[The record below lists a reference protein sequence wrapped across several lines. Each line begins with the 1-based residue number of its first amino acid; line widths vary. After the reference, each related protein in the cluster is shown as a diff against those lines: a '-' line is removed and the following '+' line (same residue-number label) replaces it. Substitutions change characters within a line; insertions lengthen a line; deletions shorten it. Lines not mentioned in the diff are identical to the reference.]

1 MGLIHKHVRGE
12 GLRPHRPVGLA
23 CLLRSGARWG
33 HRRASSAVSVCAAMS
48 CFSYGVRVPALLR
61 SINRSRRP
69 TAADRIRKGP
79 IDMGIQQ
86 IQVTV
91 TGNLGAD
98 PKSFGKSID
107 APACSFRLGVT
118 PRYFDSNS
126 GQWRDR
132 ETTWVG
138 VRAYR
143 TLASNILGSLHKGDP
158 VIVTGTLHSERWRKE
173 GEQADRFTPVI
184 DAVAVGHDLSQ
195 GVGRFRRA
203 GREQPA
209 AGQNGSDGQQGA
221 PGQSAGQMTGQ
232 SGASI
237 ANAPTNDSVSRIPS
251 SARPVDILGAPS
263 EDVDETGG
271 TEIVYGAAGG
281 DDDDGVVDDGV
292 VDDGVVDNDGDDG
305 GTVTDTGD
313 GTAINERTT
322 DETGT
327 NETGAGAGTSN
338 PVLRTGS
345 GGSWSTAPDQG
356 DEDGSDP
363 F

>member
-1 MGLIHKHVRGE
+1 
-12 GLRPHRPVGLA
+12 
-23 CLLRSGARWG
+23 
-33 HRRASSAVSVCAAMS
+33 
-48 CFSYGVRVPALLR
+48 
-61 SINRSRRP
+61 
-69 TAADRIRKGP
+69 
-79 IDMGIQQ
+79 MGIQQ

-221 PGQSAGQMTGQ
+221 AGQNGAPEQNTGQ
-232 SGASI
+232 GGANGQGSGSYAGASIGASI
-237 ANAPTNDSVSRIPS
+237 ANAPTNDSVSGIPS
-251 SARPVDILGAPS
+251 STRPVDILGAPS

-271 TEIVYGAAGG
+271 EEIVYGATGG
-281 DDDDGVVDDGV
+281 DDDNGGGDDG
-292 VDDGVVDNDGDDG
+292 NDGDGSGIATDAVG
-305 GTVTDTGD
+305 GTVVNDTNG
-313 GTAINERTT
+313 
-322 DETGT
+322 
-327 NETGAGAGTSN
+327 GANGMDTSN

-345 GGSWSTAPDQG
+345 GGSWSTAPDQ
-356 DEDGSDP
+356 DNEDGSDP

>member
-1 MGLIHKHVRGE
+1 
-12 GLRPHRPVGLA
+12 
-23 CLLRSGARWG
+23 
-33 HRRASSAVSVCAAMS
+33 
-48 CFSYGVRVPALLR
+48 
-61 SINRSRRP
+61 
-69 TAADRIRKGP
+69 
-79 IDMGIQQ
+79 MGIQQ

-221 PGQSAGQMTGQ
+221 AGQNGAPEQNTGQ
-232 SGASI
+232 SGANGQGSGSYAGASIGANI
-237 ANAPTNDSVSRIPS
+237 ANAPTNDSVSGIPS

-271 TEIVYGAAGG
+271 EEIVYGATGG
-281 DDDDGVVDDGV
+281 DDDNGGGDDG
-292 VDDGVVDNDGDDG
+292 NDGDGSGIATDAVG
-305 GTVTDTGD
+305 GMVVNDTNG
-313 GTAINERTT
+313 
-322 DETGT
+322 
-327 NETGAGAGTSN
+327 GANGMDTSN

-345 GGSWSTAPDQG
+345 GDSWSAAPDQ
-356 DEDGSDP
+356 DNEDGSDP

>member
-1 MGLIHKHVRGE
+1 
-12 GLRPHRPVGLA
+12 
-23 CLLRSGARWG
+23 
-33 HRRASSAVSVCAAMS
+33 
-48 CFSYGVRVPALLR
+48 
-61 SINRSRRP
+61 
-69 TAADRIRKGP
+69 
-79 IDMGIQQ
+79 MGIQQ

-98 PKSFGKSID
+98 PRSFGKSID
-107 APACSFRLGVT
+107 APACSFRIGVT
-118 PRYFDSNS
+118 PRFYDSGL

-209 AGQNGSDGQQGA
+209 AGQNGLDGQQGA
-221 PGQSAGQMTGQ
+221 AGQAAGQMTGQ
-232 SGASI
+232 GGANGQGSGSYAGTNIGASI
-237 ANAPTNDSVSRIPS
+237 ANAPTNDSVSGIPS

-271 TEIVYGAAGG
+271 DEIVYGATGG
-281 DDDDGVVDDGV
+281 DDDNGGVNDDVVDS
-292 VDDGVVDNDGDDG
+292 DGDGG

-313 GTAINERTT
+313 GTAINGTGDDDT
-322 DETGT
+322 D
-327 NETGAGAGTSN
+327 TSN

-345 GGSWSTAPDQG
+345 GGSWSAAPDQG
-356 DEDGSDP
+356 NEDGSDP